1 MVCSIAVCACA
12 GVRSCCARTGLVDI
26 VDVVDVVDVVH
37 RATDSPQTVIVD
49 LVILFTAG
57 GSSP

>member
-1 MVCSIAVCACA
+1 VDTVDT
-12 GVRSCCARTGLVDI
+12 VDTVDI
-26 VDVVDVVDVVH
+26 VDIVDIVH